1 MSVRDYAVESAE
13 INAAVAGDTL
23 PRAFLR
29 TAAANPGVVALR
41 RMVGDG
47 GDGWAETTY
56 RQLSDQVA
64 GVAAGLQA
72 GGLRPGQR
80 MVLMMRNRPE
90 FHVVDLAATFLRAT
104 PVSIYNSSSADE
116 LQYLVD
122 HAEAEI
128 AVVEDVGFLERFLK
142 VRAELPRLRRIF
154 VIDPPADDTPD
165 DVAPYDTLLSSGRA
179 DLETL
184 AEDTDPDDL
193 ATLIYTSGTTGPP
206 KGVMISQHNVVH
218 TCEQLTRCYQF
229 VLGDDRGVG
238 LRYISYLPMAHIAE
252 RLSSHY
258 NGMRLGFTI
267 TCCPDP
273 AQIASYA
280 REVHPEVMFGVPRVW
295 EKIYLGV
302 NAALAADPDKKQKFD
317 EAVTAALPIIE
328 ARRQGTIT
336 TDQQET
342 WDFLDA
348 VAFSTVRGLVG
359 LDSLRLGI
367 TGAAPIPRQILEWFN
382 ALGIP
387 LSEIYGMSET
397 TGPMTWEARPDKIKP
412 GTVGPG
418 IPGCEVRIA
427 DDGEVICRGDNVFQ
441 GYFKAADKTAE
452 TLIDGWLHSGDVGV
466 MDDDGFVKI
475 VDRKKELIITSGGKN
490 ISPAN
495 LEAALKTIPL
505 VGQACAIGDN
515 RKFVS
520 ALLVLD
526 PDSVAVWA
534 KANAKEAMTLAEL
547 AHDPDVVAEV
557 DAGVNHVNQQFAQV
571 EQIKR
576 FTLIGEE
583 WLPDSD
589 VLTPTSKLK
598 RRGVHAHYAAQIEE
612 MYADSH

>member
-1 MSVRDYAVESAE
+1 MTVRDYDAE
-13 INAAVAGDTL
+13 IADINALVAGDTL
-23 PRAFLR
+23 PKAFLR
-29 TAAANPGVVALR
+29 TATMNPSVVALR
-41 RMVGDG
+41 RMVDESAS
-47 GDGWAETTY
+47 GWEETTY
-56 RQLSDQVA
+56 EQLRDQVA
-64 GVAAGLQA
+64 RVAAGLQA
-72 GGLRPGQR
+72 GGLRQGQR
-80 MVLMMRNRPE
+80 LVLMMRNRPE

-104 PVSIYNSSSADE
+104 PVSIYNSSSPE
-116 LQYLVD
+116 EVQYLVD

-142 VRAELPRLRRIF
+142 VREGLPRLRRIF
-154 VIDPPADDTPD
+154 VIDPPADNVPD
-165 DVAPYDTLLSSGRA
+165 DVVPYSSLRSAGAA
-179 DLETL
+179 DLEAL
-184 AEDTDPDDL
+184 GEATDPDDL

-206 KGVMISQHNVVH
+206 KGVMISQHNVVY
-218 TCEQLTRCYQF
+218 TCEQLSRCYGF
-229 VLGDDRGVG
+229 ALGDEHGVG

-252 RLSSHY
+252 RISSHY

-273 AQIASYA
+273 TQIASYA

-295 EKIYLGV
+295 EKVYLGV
-302 NAALAADPDKKQKFD
+302 NAALAADPAKKQKFD
-317 EAVTAALPIIE
+317 EAVAAALPIIE
-328 ARRQGTIT
+328 ARRQGMVTQE
-336 TDQQET
+336 QQET

-359 LDSLRLGI
+359 LDALRLGI

-397 TGPMTWEARPDKIKP
+397 TGPMTWEAHPDRIKP
-412 GTVGPG
+412 GTVGSG
-418 IPGCEVRIA
+418 IPGCEVKIA
-427 DDGEVICRGDNVFQ
+427 EDGEIICRGDNVFQ

-452 TLIDGWLHSGDVGV
+452 TLIDGWLHSGDIGV

-475 VDRKKELIITSGGKN
+475 IDRKKELIITSGGKN

-505 VGQACAIGDN
+505 VGQACAIGDS
-515 RKFVS
+515 RHFVS

-526 PDSVAVWA
+526 PDTTAVWA
-534 KANAKEAMTLAEL
+534 KANAKEEMPLAEL
-547 AHDPDVVAEV
+547 ARDPDLVAEV
-557 DAGVNHVNQQFAQV
+557 QAGVDRINQQFARV
-571 EQIKR
+571 EQIKK

-589 VLTPTSKLK
+589 MLTPTSKLK

-612 MYADSH
+612 MYASSQ